1 MGKLILPLTKTH
13 GYADKIVQS
22 SVPDKYIFILSN
34 WKFLII
40 IGEMS
45 DIKSLPSEARKTL
58 VDNRRT
64 KAIQKRLA
72 NTRNLRITYLSMRA
86 HFHTLRHWKAT
97 MEYQRTRDILYVKKH
112 LGAQKN

>member
-72 NTRNLRITYLSMRA
+72 NTRNLARA
-86 HFHTLRHWKAT
+86 CYQPHISLRGGGL
-97 MEYQRTRDILYVKKH
+97 RTRKRKTHAPQQPLLILIAIEP
-112 LGAQKN
+112 G